1 MEGFVMPAG
10 SAAYRSQILA
20 QPSAVADA
28 LSRTKPPVLSL
39 DRPLLFTGVG
49 SSLHACTVAA
59 SWVITLSGGTVRPVV
74 VDALELV
81 LSGGVRTGEQL
92 VVVSHRGTKRFTID
106 LLKQAK
112 DAGANTVLV
121 TGYGAADPAG
131 DVVLRTCDDEIAS
144 AHTVSYTTALAVLGR
159 LVATLGGLAAD
170 EFNAGLETVPQAIA
184 DTIALPAP
192 TEAAARLRGIEPVLI
207 TGSGMDAPTAEE
219 AALKYKESTFLWAE
233 AIGLELSLHGTPA
246 CYRSGMAGL
255 LIRPDHDDLGR
266 SRELATF
273 LKTLGAPVLEVA
285 AGGGDVPFAPVP
297 RLLRPLVSIV
307 AMQRLVAELAD
318 LQGGDPDHTRGETE
332 PWASAIAKVRL

>member
-1 MEGFVMPAG
+1 MPAG
-10 SAAYRSQILA
+10 STAFRKQILA
-20 QPSAVADA
+20 QPDAVADA
-28 LSRTKPPVLSL
+28 LSRTQPPALNP

-49 SSLHACTVAA
+49 SSLHACKVAV
-59 SWVITLSGGTVRPVV
+59 SWVVTLTRGAVRPVAL
-74 VDALELV
+74 DALELV
-81 LSGGVRTGEQL
+81 LSGGVHTGEQL
-92 VVVSHRGTKRFTID
+92 VVVSHRGTKRFTNG
-106 LLKQAK
+106 LLNQAK

-131 DVVLRTCDDEIAS
+131 DVVLHTCDDETAS

-159 LVATLGGLAAD
+159 LVATLGGRRAAG
-170 EFNAGLETVPQAIA
+170 EFNAGLDMVPRAIA

-207 TGSGMDAPTAEE
+207 TGSGVDAPTAEE

-246 CYRSGMAGL
+246 CFRSDMAGL
-255 LIRPDHDDLGR
+255 LIRPDHDDQGR

-273 LKTLGAPVLEVA
+273 LRTLGAPVLEVA

-297 RLLRPLVSIV
+297 LLVRPLVSIV
-307 AMQRLVAELAD
+307 ALQRLVADLAD
-318 LQGGDPDHTRGETE
+318 LQGGDPDTTRAEAE
-332 PWASAIAKVRL
+332 PWASNIAKIRL